1 MPHIYIRE
9 EDNTSAGADAGY
21 NIVYV
26 PIVSDASIGSGI
38 GPIEVHST
46 SSLKSA
52 LNIEDKT
59 EIMNIGYVYANQ
71 LLALGLPVLVETVQ
85 SKDAIDWSKLTDKGL
100 YDVKY
105 LTAGGLEL
113 PLTSENSTATNTIE
127 KMLAA
132 AAKRGDCIALIDHS
146 QIIEPNKGESYAEAV
161 RRNLGLNH
169 SDSEVG
175 ALYANANLKYAAA
188 FTPWCKFSFSS
199 GALPPSFAYLSAYAS
214 SVAANPNWYAAA
226 GKYRGVIP
234 QITSVLHS
242 YGDAECNSL
251 QARSITDDGDFSS
264 DDNKGIAINPI
275 TYIRAFGSYV
285 VWGNRTLLNGSTA
298 GGLTASSFLNVRNL
312 CCDVKK
318 ELYSAAREFT
328 FEQNGDILWV
338 NFSARIKPLLD
349 KALSGNGIKGYKL
362 IKEETNKK
370 GRLKA
375 RIRIVAIE
383 AVEDFDL
390 TLEMTDNIES
400 VEESI

>member
-9 EDNTSAGADAGY
+9 EDNTQAGTDAGY
-21 NIVYV
+21 NTVYV
-26 PIVSDASIGSGI
+26 PIVSDTDIASGI
-38 GPIEVHST
+38 GPIEVHSV
-46 SSLKSA
+46 SSLTSA
-52 LNIEDKT
+52 LKLGDKKSS
-59 EIMNIGYVYANQ
+59 NIGYVYASK
-71 LLALGLPVLVETVQ
+71 LLELGLPVLVETVV
-85 SKDAIDWSKLTDKGL
+85 KVEEINWSKLTDKGL

-113 PLTSENSTATNTIE
+113 PLTATVATATHTIE

-132 AAKRGDCIALIDHS
+132 AAKRGDCIALIDHAND
-146 QIIEPNKGESYAEAV
+146 IKPNSGESYVEAV

-169 SDSEVG
+169 SDSVSG
-175 ALYANANLKYAAA
+175 ALYANVNLKYGAA
-188 FTPWCKFSFSS
+188 FTPWCTFSFSDT
-199 GALPPSFAYLSAYAS
+199 ALPPSFAYLSAYAN
-214 SVAANPNWYAAA
+214 SVASNPNWYATA
-226 GKYRGVIP
+226 GKYRGVVP
-234 QITSVLHS
+234 QIKSALHD

-251 QARSITDDGDFSS
+251 QARSITDAGDFAS

-275 TYIRAFGSYV
+275 TYIRAFGSHV
-285 VWGNRTLLNGSTA
+285 IWGNRTLLNGSAA

-312 CCDVKK
+312 CCDIKK

-390 TLEMTDNIES
+390 TLEMTDSIES